1 MVQNYQNEIAP
12 IFYYGISTKT
22 NEKYLKSLIYSPLTE
37 KVLTEWP
44 CTYYK
49 RKYKMWDIFCCLFN
63 FFHSVS
69 QEGLNPY
76 TPTPN
81 ILKIMLGNYF

>member
-1 MVQNYQNEIAP
+1 MLRSEVRPAEYCLV
-12 IFYYGISTKT
+12 YIS
-22 NEKYLKSLIYSPLTE
+22 YLSILYLPPSLRIRT
-37 KVLTEWP
+37 
-44 CTYYK
+44 TYYK